1 MNDSINFTPEE
12 TFNVDVEFENG
23 FNTDILVKQVVTDDY
38 DALRNKPSINNVTL
52 NGDLSLDDLNI
63 QEKTD
68 IPTKVSDL
76 INDEEFK
83 TPTEIQSMI
92 DSSINPL
99 SQTYVTKTEL
109 SNKDYDSITS
119 TDMSNWNNK
128 SDFSGSYTDLTNKPT
143 IPSKVSDLTN
153 DSGYISQIKTINN
166 QSLIGTGNIDIQG
179 GSGTSDYSDLENKP
193 SINNVTLSGNK
204 SLNDLGVQPAG
215 DYALNSAIPTK
226 TSDLTNDS
234 GYITTYTETDPVFTA
249 SAAHGITSTD
259 ITNWNNKS
267 TFSGDYNDLTNKPT
281 IPTVPTNVSAFT
293 NDAGYLS
300 ELTILSYG
308 HSTWADFIEAYSKNK
323 VIYTRASSASD
334 PGSGSQTRMAFMAYV
349 NNATN
354 PTEVEFQYYRSVS
367 THSANQQGDQI
378 YIYKLNKTSGWTVTV
393 REAATKIATGTGLT
407 SAYSNGTL
415 TLSST
420 VDVSGKLDTS
430 KVKTTASTTSGD
442 VYDVTYINSALGD
455 IESLLGGI

>member
-38 DALRNKPSINNVTL
+38 DALQNKPSINNVSL

-92 DSSINPL
+92 DNSINPL

-128 SDFSGSYTDLTNKPT
+128 SDFSGSYTDLTNKPN
-143 IPSKVSDLTN
+143 IPNKVSDLTN

-179 GSGTSDYSDLENKP
+179 GGSSDYSDLENKP
-193 SINNVTLSGNK
+193 SINNIILSGNK
-204 SLNDLGVQPAG
+204 SLNDLGIQPSG
-215 DYALNSAIPTK
+215 NYL
-226 TSDLTNDS
+226 TS
-234 GYITTYTETDPVFTA
+234 ETDPVFTA

-267 TFSGDYNDLTNKPT
+267 TFSGNYNDLTNKPT

-293 NDAGYLS
+293 NDAGYL
-300 ELTILSYG
+300 T
-308 HSTWADFIEAYSKNK
+308 
-323 VIYTRASSASD
+323 
-334 PGSGSQTRMAFMAYV
+334 
-349 NNATN
+349 
-354 PTEVEFQYYRSVS
+354 
-367 THSANQQGDQI
+367 THQDI
-378 YIYKLNKTSGWTVTV
+378 T
-393 REAATKIATGTGLT
+393 
-407 SAYSNGTL
+407 
-415 TLSST
+415 
-420 VDVSGKLDTS
+420 GKLDTS
-430 KVKTTASTTSGD
+430 KVKSSTSTTSGD
-442 VYDVTYINSALGD
+442 VYDVTYINSMLGD

>member
-1 MNDSINFTPEE
+1 MNDSINFKPEE

-23 FNTDILVKQVVTDDY
+23 FNTDILIKQVVTDDY
-38 DALRNKPSINNVTL
+38 DALKNKPSINNVTL

-166 QSLIGTGNIDIQG
+166 QSLIGTGNIDIEG

-308 HSTWADFIEAYSKNK
+308 HSTWADFTEAYSKNK

-334 PGSGSQTRMAFMAYV
+334 PSSGSQTRMAFMAYV
-349 NNATN
+349 NNAAN

-430 KVKTTASTTSGD
+430 KVKTSTSTTSGD